1 MQKTEVTLVEVAVQ
15 QWKDNKVVKCEME
28 FSCGGDSMND
38 YEYHFYDSEGKE
50 VEVPAELKD
59 YIEDQSFKRVE
70 FYVNSDGEYLGE
82 FGTVYIEL
90 EDNEEDFS
98 FSKEANSEWSERFTE
113 DVFVELNDTEKTFIK
128 EKVSNING
136 NGYKDYNVNYKIDC
150 IVTEDEKEMLDE
162 LYDKIE
168 KVCNE
173 HEFQGENGEPDEDFS
188 FQTNFDGSDEDV
200 IEIKDGELR
209 ISLSRSFLVIKE
221 SEF

>member
-1 MQKTEVTLVEVAVQ
+1 MLKTELTEVEVAVQ

-98 FSKEANSEWSERFTE
+98 FSKEASSEWSERFTE
-113 DVFVELNDTEKTFIK
+113 DVFVELDEAEEKFIK

-136 NGYKDYNVNYKIDC
+136 NGYRDYNVNYKIDC
-150 IVTEDEKEMLDE
+150 IVTEDEKDMLEE

-168 KVCNE
+168 SICDN
-173 HEFQGENGEPDEDFS
+173 HEFADQYRGEPDEDFS
-188 FQTNFDGSDEDV
+188 FQTDDGEG
-200 IEIKDGELR
+200 IEIKNGELK
-209 ISLSRSFLVIKE
+209 ISLSRNFLVIKE
-221 SEF
+221 GDL